1 MPEAPHPKPRDTGA
15 DVDERSI
22 SYFQNQLFR
31 PDGDEQGH
39 AAELRGQLQCS
50 THHPAPQ
57 SEGAQVSAQGSW
69 FQEFE
74 QALHAWNETFIPAC
88 G

>member
-1 MPEAPHPKPRDTGA
+1 MPEALHPKPRDPGA
-15 DVDERSI
+15 DVDERSR
-22 SYFQNQLFR
+22 SYFQNPLFR
-31 PDGDEQGH
+31 PDGGEQGH

-57 SEGAQVSAQGSW
+57 SKGAHVSGQGSW
-69 FQEFE
+69 VHEFE
-74 QALHAWNETFIPAC
+74 QALHAWNETFIPAR